1 MAWVRVGDEALSH
14 PKLMGMYDVEG
25 AEDISVIEMFG
36 FLMALATYSAKHL
49 TDGIIERGACF
60 RDGERSRVMHL
71 LDVAVAAGLLTWVD
85 IEGRRKLRLFIDEE
99 FIHIQPREEV
109 MRRRARSRENRDKD
123 KKAAVIFRDGDQCRY
138 CGKIVRWTG
147 PIGFNFGTLDH
158 VDPDS
163 LGDAPVEGLVVACHE
178 CNSSRGHAR
187 EAFDAASPL
196 RPVPSSPY
204 YGEWSAEFLARYGY
218 EAAPSVDPGMPV
230 DPASETPAQGVLP
243 GRGTSDPVDPG
254 RSPRTVSGVV
264 VSDPG
269 TPARRASE
277 GSLQPPQVVV
287 SDPGTPARRA
297 SEGSLQP
304 PQVVVSDPGT
314 PARRASEGP
323 RIRPCSDSSP
333 DSSSTSKGISA
344 NTLGSGRDGPG
355 RAGKGRAGAGQAG
368 QARARPAGAPRCEDR
383 NKRNRRRRR

>member
-14 PKLMGMYDVEG
+14 PKLMSLYDIEG
-25 AEDISVIEMFG
+25 AEDISIIEMFG

-60 RDGERSRVMHL
+60 REGGERSRIMHL

-85 IEGRRKLRLFIDEE
+85 IQGRRKLRLFTDEE

-163 LGDAPVEGLVVACHE
+163 LGDAPVDGLVVACNE

-218 EAAPSVDPGMPV
+218 EAAPSVDPGTPV

-243 GRGTSDPVDPG
+243 GRGTSAPVDPG
-254 RSPRTVSGVV
+254 RSPRTASGAV

-269 TPARRASE
+269 TPMRRASE
-277 GSLQPPQVVV
+277 GSLHPPQGVV
-287 SDPGTPARRA
+287 SDPGAPT
-297 SEGSLQP
+297 
-304 PQVVVSDPGT
+304 
-314 PARRASEGP
+314 RRASEGP
-323 RIRPCSDSSP
+323 RIRSCSDSSP
-333 DSSSTSKGISA
+333 NPGPTSKGISA

-355 RAGKGRAGAGQAG
+355 RAGKGRAGKGRAGKGRAGAGQAG
-368 QARARPAGAPRCEDR
+368 TGGASLASEQK
-383 NKRNRRRRR
+383 KRKRRRRR

>member
-14 PKLMGMYDVEG
+14 PKLMGMYDIEG
-25 AEDISVIEMFG
+25 AEDISVMEMFG

-60 RDGERSRVMHL
+60 REGGERSRITHL

-85 IEGRRKLRLFIDEE
+85 IQGQRKLRLFTDEE

-147 PIGFNFGTLDH
+147 PIGLNLGTLDH

-204 YGEWSAEFLARYGY
+204 YGVWSAEFLARYGY
-218 EAAPSVDPGMPV
+218 EAAPSVDPGTPV
-230 DPASETPAQGVLP
+230 DPASEAPAQGVLP
-243 GRGTSDPVDPG
+243 GRGTSAPVDPG
-254 RSPRTVSGVV
+254 RSPRTASGVV

-269 TPARRASE
+269 TPMRRASE

-287 SDPGTPARRA
+287 SDPGAPM
-297 SEGSLQP
+297 
-304 PQVVVSDPGT
+304 
-314 PARRASEGP
+314 RRASEGP

-333 DSSSTSKGISA
+333 DSGSTSKGTSA

-355 RAGKGRAGAGQAG
+355 RAGKGRAGKGQAG
-368 QARARPAGAPRCEDR
+368 QARARPAGAPQREDR
-383 NKRNRRRRR
+383 SKRNRKRRKR

>member
-1 MAWVRVGDEALSH
+1 MSWVRVGDEALSH

-71 LDVAVAAGLLTWVD
+71 LDVALAAGLLTWVD
-85 IEGRRKLRLFIDEE
+85 IEGRRKLRLFMDEE

-254 RSPRTVSGVV
+254 RGSSGPAEAAVR
-264 VSDPG
+264 DPG
-269 TPARRASE
+269 TPERC
-277 GSLQPPQVVV
+277 
-287 SDPGTPARRA
+287 
-297 SEGSLQP
+297 
-304 PQVVVSDPGT
+304 
-314 PARRASEGP
+314 ASEGP
-323 RIRPCSDSSP
+323 RIRPSSDSSP
-333 DSSSTSKGISA
+333 DHSSTSKGIKP
-344 NTLGSGRDGPG
+344 NTLGSGRDGAGRVGQG
-355 RAGKGRAGAGQAG
+355 RAGTGQAG
-368 QARARPAGAPRCEDR
+368 KGQAGHPRTPQQKT
-383 NKRNRRRRR
+383 NTRNRRRRRR

>member
-14 PKLMGMYDVEG
+14 PKLMSLYDVEG
-25 AEDISVIEMFG
+25 AEDISIIEMFG

-49 TDGIIERGACF
+49 TDGIIERGAAF
-60 RDGERSRVMHL
+60 RDGERSRVVHL
-71 LDVAVAAGLLTWVD
+71 IDAAVAAELLTWVEVD
-85 IEGRRKLRLFIDEE
+85 GAKKLRLFTDEE

-109 MRRRARSRENRDKD
+109 MRRRARSRENRDPN

-138 CGKIVRWTG
+138 CGKVVRWTG
-147 PIGFNFGTLDH
+147 PTGYNLGTLDH

-196 RPVPSSPY
+196 RPVPSTPY
-204 YGEWSAEFLARYGY
+204 YGVWSAEFLTRYGY
-218 EAAPSVDPGMPV
+218 DAAPSVDPGAPV
-230 DPASETPAQGVLP
+230 DPASEAPARGVLP
-243 GRGTSDPVDPG
+243 GRGSGVPVDPG
-254 RSPRTVSGVV
+254 RGSSGPAEAAVR
-264 VSDPG
+264 DPG
-269 TPARRASE
+269 TPERC
-277 GSLQPPQVVV
+277 
-287 SDPGTPARRA
+287 
-297 SEGSLQP
+297 
-304 PQVVVSDPGT
+304 
-314 PARRASEGP
+314 ASEGP

-383 NKRNRRRRR
+383 NKRNRRRRRRRR

>member
-14 PKLMGMYDVEG
+14 PKLMGIYDVEG

-85 IEGRRKLRLFIDEE
+85 IEGRRKLRLFTDEE

-218 EAAPSVDPGMPV
+218 EAAPSVDPGTPV

-254 RSPRTVSGVV
+254 RSPRTASGAV

-269 TPARRASE
+269 TPMRRASE

-287 SDPGTPARRA
+287 SDPGTPM
-297 SEGSLQP
+297 
-304 PQVVVSDPGT
+304 
-314 PARRASEGP
+314 RRASEGP

-333 DSSSTSKGISA
+333 DSGSTSKGISA

-383 NKRNRRRRR
+383 SKRNRKRRKR